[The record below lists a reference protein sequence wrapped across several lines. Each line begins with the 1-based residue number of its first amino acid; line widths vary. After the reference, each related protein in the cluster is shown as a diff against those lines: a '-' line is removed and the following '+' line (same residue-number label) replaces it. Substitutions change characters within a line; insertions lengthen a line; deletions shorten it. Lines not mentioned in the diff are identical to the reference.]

1 MKKKDFVTLM
11 MSVVGGILF
20 ALGMCMA
27 LLPEWNAM
35 TQGVVI
41 GAVGLVVLLVMLL
54 VRRKMDGKPAIVF
67 SGKAIATTLFGIFST
82 VVFGIGMCMT
92 MVWNMMIPGIAV
104 GIVGILL
111 LLCLDDIVVQ
121 IRFFRRFRF

>member
-1 MKKKDFVTLM
+1 MNKKDFVTLI

-20 ALGMCMA
+20 ALGMCMV

-41 GAVGLVVLLVMLL
+41 GAVGLAVLLVMLL

-104 GIVGILL
+104 GIVGIIL
-111 LLCLDDIVVQ
+111 LLCLIPVCKGLK
-121 IRFFRRFRF
+121 

>member
-41 GAVGLVVLLVMLL
+41 GAVGLAVLLVMLL

-104 GIVGILL
+104 GIVGIIL
-111 LLCLDDIVVQ
+111 LLCLIPVCKGLK
-121 IRFFRRFRF
+121 

>member
-41 GAVGLVVLLVMLL
+41 GAVGLAVLLIMLL

-104 GIVGILL
+104 GIVGIIL
-111 LLCLDDIVVQ
+111 LLCLIPVCKGLK
-121 IRFFRRFRF
+121 

>member
-20 ALGMCMA
+20 ALGMCMT

-104 GIVGILL
+104 GIVGIIL
-111 LLCLDDIVVQ
+111 LLCLIPVCKGLK
-121 IRFFRRFRF
+121 